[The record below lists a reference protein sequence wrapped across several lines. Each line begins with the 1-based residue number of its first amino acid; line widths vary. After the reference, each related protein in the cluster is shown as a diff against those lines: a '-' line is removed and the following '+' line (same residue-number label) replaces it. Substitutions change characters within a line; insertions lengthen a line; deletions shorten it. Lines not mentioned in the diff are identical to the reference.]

1 MSESSDEINKTLID
15 IFNNKEKFKK
25 YTEFR
30 LNKVYNIENMNIRN
44 LLIKLNC
51 KQDVKVYYNKSTK
64 CFDFIGVL
72 DDGDIRIIDFNDD
85 MHDMMN
91 KGMDFMISADNLSNY
106 G

>member
-1 MSESSDEINKTLID
+1 MSESFDEINKTLIN

-64 CFDFIGVL
+64 CFDCIGVF
-72 DDGDIRIIDFNDD
+72 DNDIEKIIDFNDD

-91 KGMDFMISADNLSNY
+91 KGMDFMTSADNLSNY
-106 G
+106 E

>member
-1 MSESSDEINKTLID
+1 MSESSDEINKILIN

-30 LNKVYNIENMNIRN
+30 LNKVYNIEDRNIRN

-51 KQDVKVYYNKSTK
+51 KQNVKVYYNKNTK
-64 CFDFIGVL
+64 CFDCIGVY
-72 DDGDIRIIDFNDD
+72 DNNDKKIIDFNDD